1 MKKVMVLED
10 ESSIRS
16 FIVINLRVPGT
27 TSLRRRPAKRH
38 WTS

>member
-16 FIVINLRVPGT
+16 FIVINLRRAG
-27 TSLRRRPAKRH
+27 LRRH
-38 WTS
+38 